1 MCILI
6 IFLLIGDENNK
17 KYEMILVN
25 PVITSKSEEDT
36 DLKEEGCLSF
46 PQIYGKVRRFKKID
60 IEYQTITGEKV
71 NKSLEGQ
78 FQLYY
83 IVYASL

>member
-1 MCILI
+1 MEFLLYILI
-6 IFLLIGDENNK
+6 IFLLIGDESNK

-71 NKSLEGQ
+71 NKSLEG
-78 FQLYY
+78 
-83 IVYASL
+83 

>member
-6 IFLLIGDENNK
+6 IFLLIGDETNK

-25 PVITSKSEEDT
+25 PVITSKSEEDS
-36 DLKEEGCLSF
+36 DLKEEGSLSF

-71 NKSLEGQ
+71 NKSLEG
-78 FQLYY
+78 
-83 IVYASL
+83 